1 MRVQIYF
8 TDTALKAESIDLY
21 IPDNRTEHHT
31 EDYEH
36 EELIVR
42 RGQQFK
48 ITITFSRPYNVN
60 QDIIVLQFATG
71 G

>member
-1 MRVQIYF
+1 MRADIYV
-8 TDTALKAESIDLY
+8 TDTALKAESIDLH

-31 EDYEH
+31 EDYEQ
-36 EELIVR
+36 EELILR

-48 ITITFSRPYNVN
+48 ITITFSRAYNGN
-60 QDIIVLQFATG
+60 QDSIVLQFVTG